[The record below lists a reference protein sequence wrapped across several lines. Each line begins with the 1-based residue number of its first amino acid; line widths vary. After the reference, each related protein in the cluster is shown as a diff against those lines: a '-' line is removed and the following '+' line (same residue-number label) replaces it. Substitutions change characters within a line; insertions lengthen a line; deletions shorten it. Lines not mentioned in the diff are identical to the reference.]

1 MDAAWK
7 TLLDLGA
14 VEGEAMT
21 SRLTALGRHVSLAG
35 RDQDRAILTEPPLRT
50 RQMSALPV
58 DLRLAKMLVLACIF
72 RALDPVLTIA
82 AMLSS
87 KPLFSGP
94 MEKREE
100 MKK

>member
-1 MDAAWK
+1 
-7 TLLDLGA
+7 
-14 VEGEAMT
+14 
-21 SRLTALGRHVSLAG
+21 
-35 RDQDRAILTEPPLRT
+35 
-50 RQMSALPV
+50 MSALPV

>member
-1 MDAAWK
+1 
-7 TLLDLGA
+7 
-14 VEGEAMT
+14 
-21 SRLTALGRHVSLAG
+21 
-35 RDQDRAILTEPPLRT
+35 
-50 RQMSALPV
+50 MSALPV
-58 DLRLAKMLVLACIF
+58 DLRLAKMLVLACVF

-100 MKK
+100 MKKYVASPLSVIYIMFMDVSFTEHANDLLGASPIYC